1 MTTSPPSLLL
11 IVIFF
16 LICLFI
22 FDPVN
27 RHRATTATLLQ
38 IIDRLDNDRPSLAGH
53 GIQKVNKWIHP
64 GVFKANVPITVSS
77 VSDSFTHK
85 ECVQPQASE
94 DTSNTSAQREIFC
107 VSCQCLS
114 SCGSFFL
121 WGYIPTVLLCLC
133 TYLHN
138 RAGDVA
144 GLAAASENRT

>member
-38 IIDRLDNDRPSLAGH
+38 IIDRLDSDRPALAGH

-107 VSCQCLS
+107 VSCQCLVK
-114 SCGSFFL
+114 L
-121 WGYIPTVLLCLC
+121 W
-133 TYLHN
+133 
-138 RAGDVA
+138 
-144 GLAAASENRT
+144 

>member
-1 MTTSPPSLLL
+1 M
-11 IVIFF
+11 
-16 LICLFI
+16 
-22 FDPVN
+22 N
-27 RHRATTATLLQ
+27 RHRAATATLLQ
-38 IIDRLDNDRPSLAGH
+38 IIDRLDNDRPALAGH

-114 SCGSFFL
+114 SCGSVFYGVIF
-121 WGYIPTVLLCLC
+121 PLCCCVCVHIYTTGRVTSPVWQRLQK
-133 TYLHN
+133 TGRDLN
-138 RAGDVA
+138 A
-144 GLAAASENRT
+144 E